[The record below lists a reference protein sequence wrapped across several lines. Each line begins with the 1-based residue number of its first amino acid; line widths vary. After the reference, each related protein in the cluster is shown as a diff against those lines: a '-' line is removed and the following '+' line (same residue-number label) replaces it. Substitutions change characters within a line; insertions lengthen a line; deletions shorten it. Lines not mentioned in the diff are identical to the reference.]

1 MRKCKECGKLF
12 QPKGREQYCSDTHY
26 RPCPSCGK
34 PVIAK
39 YLSDP
44 PRRCD
49 NCKKSKVK
57 PSPLFSL
64 KPREDNSTAE
74 TRSSKIEDGHSPILC
89 STAST
94 ANSLEPKTKLKKV
107 HHLHLTD
114 DIRQYIGKWTTG
126 GLIPGHNYSLAI
138 ERDMYGYVIQTIC
151 DVTEDRAIC
160 VNASYSSTT
169 SINQNWRV
177 ANIEE

>member
-12 QPKGREQYCSDTHY
+12 QPKGREQYCSDIHY

-34 PVIAK
+34 PVVAK

-44 PRRCD
+44 PRRCND
-49 NCKKSKVK
+49 CKKAKAK
-57 PSPLFSL
+57 PNPLFSL
-64 KPREDNSTAE
+64 TSNEPSSNTEVSRSQLKLEPEP
-74 TRSSKIEDGHSPILC
+74 SSKS
-89 STAST
+89 ASSIK
-94 ANSLEPKTKLKKV
+94 NSLKPKAKLKKV

-114 DIRQYIGKWTTG
+114 DIRQYVGKWTTG
-126 GLIPGHNYSLAI
+126 GLIPGHDYSLAI

-151 DVTEDRAIC
+151 DITEDKAIC
-160 VNASYSSTT
+160 VNASYSSTI

-177 ANIEE
+177 VKIEE